1 MKCPFCGSLENK
13 VINSRLT
20 TNETSIRRRRECL
33 ACAGRFTTYEYIEQT
48 PILVVKRDGRR
59 QAFDRQKL
67 INGLLRACEKRP
79 VSMDAIEHLVAS
91 VEKDLNNQMEPEVS
105 SLRVG
110 EMVLGRL
117 RALDEVAYVRFAS
130 VYRQFRDVSEFRD
143 EIQSL
148 LAQEQA
154 AAQAAQQAASQG
166 AKGAAEEEAKAVKAE
181 PAEHSAK
188 EVAPAGKGSQSPG
201 EAAS

>member
-20 TNETSIRRRRECL
+20 TEETSIRRRRECL
-33 ACAGRFTTYEYIEQT
+33 ACQGRFTTYEYVEQT
-48 PILVVKRDGRR
+48 PILVIKRDGRR

-79 VSMDAIEHLVAS
+79 VSMEAIDQLVAA
-91 VEKDLNNQMEPEVS
+91 VEKDLHNTMDAEVS

-110 EMVLGRL
+110 EMVLSRL

-130 VYRQFRDVSEFRD
+130 VYRQFRDVNEFRE
-143 EIQSL
+143 EIQTL
-148 LAQEQA
+148 MNREATAGGQEQA
-154 AAQAAQQAASQG
+154 KAVPREAPKAEQQA
-166 AKGAAEEEAKAVKAE
+166 
-181 PAEHSAK
+181 
-188 EVAPAGKGSQSPG
+188 
-201 EAAS
+201 

>member
-33 ACAGRFTTYEYIEQT
+33 SCSGRFTTYEYIEQT
-48 PILVVKRDGRR
+48 PILVIKRDGRR

-67 INGLLRACEKRP
+67 TSGLLRSCEKRP
-79 VSMDAIEHLVAS
+79 VPLAAIEALVAG
-91 VEKDLNNQMEPEVS
+91 VEKDLNNQMESEVS

-110 EMVLGRL
+110 EMVLSRL

-148 LAQEQA
+148 LRQEEDAKA
-154 AAQAAQQAASQG
+154 AA
-166 AKGAAEEEAKAVKAE
+166 AKPQPPPETEAIPPKTE
-181 PAEHSAK
+181 N
-188 EVAPAGKGSQSPG
+188 
-201 EAAS
+201 